1 MTAPASASKPE
12 RMPRTCQTPAPQSRD
27 SARTEK
33 NNPAR
38 AIRRVLRDRPMRK
51 KELIASLPD
60 HSAQA
65 IGRALQRMID
75 SGVVEMR
82 GGSHKLHPALR
93 TETAYINHMRE
104 RTANRAAQAQAAPA
118 TYPHAPITLQV
129 GALLR
134 QAF

>member
-1 MTAPASASKPE
+1 MTAPAPEPE
-12 RMPRTCQTPAPQSRD
+12 RMPRTGQRPPPQSIA

-60 HSAQA
+60 HSVQA
-65 IGRALQRMID
+65 ISRALQRMIE
-75 SGVVEMR
+75 SGVIEMR

-93 TETAYINHMRE
+93 TETAYNNHMRD
-104 RTANRAAQAQAAPA
+104 RTANRAAQAQAAPSI
-118 TYPHAPITLQV
+118 YPHAPITLQV